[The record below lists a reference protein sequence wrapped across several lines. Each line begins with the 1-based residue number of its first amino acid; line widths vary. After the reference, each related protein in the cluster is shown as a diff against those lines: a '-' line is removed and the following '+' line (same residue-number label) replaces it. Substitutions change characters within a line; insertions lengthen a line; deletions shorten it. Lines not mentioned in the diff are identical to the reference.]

1 MRNRAWLGVGSVLVA
16 LACLAGAA
24 WLALDWADYGSDS
37 TCGNFIRR
45 GAGEYCA
52 HIRRGRISGLVV
64 LIAVA
69 AILGAFAV
77 HSFGKRD
84 DTANRRV

>member
-1 MRNRAWLGVGSVLVA
+1 MRYRAWLGVGSVGGA
-16 LACLAGAA
+16 LGCLAWAA

-52 HIRRGRISGLVV
+52 HIRRGRTAGFVILVV
-64 LIAVA
+64 VA
-69 AILGAFAV
+69 ALFVAFAA
-77 HSFGKRD
+77 HSFRRTNR
-84 DTANRRV
+84 TA